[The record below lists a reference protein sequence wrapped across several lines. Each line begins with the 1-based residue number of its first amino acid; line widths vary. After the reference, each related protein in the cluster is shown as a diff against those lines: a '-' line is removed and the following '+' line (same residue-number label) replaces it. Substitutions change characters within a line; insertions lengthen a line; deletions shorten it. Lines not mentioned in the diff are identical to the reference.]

1 MQSVPEMNEMMYAG
15 SAGAMMR
22 ARRLFHGAKSATCSL
37 AATLLLL
44 GATAAEAQTA
54 ADVLAPKKENDGTDP
69 TSPVRFAKFSYE
81 HLDLSLP
88 ESLPGN
94 NSNTFAMEFQQP
106 FGRTAFKFK
115 LPITSVDTLGN
126 GSFGLGDV
134 SAKVSHVASVT
145 KTHGIVLGA
154 EMIFNTADRPELG
167 TGKTVFKPSFIYA
180 FFLNGGHIFAPALV
194 HSVSI
199 AGDANRENVNATTID
214 FYFVPK
220 LANPKFYMTLDP
232 ALTQDWH
239 ADKFYL
245 ITALTVGYTVGP
257 MMGGTGQVFVKPSV
271 GLGGDKPTG
280 WGIQAGFQLINF

>member
-1 MQSVPEMNEMMYAG
+1 MGTAAASWMVAG
-15 SAGAMMR
+15 
-22 ARRLFHGAKSATCSL
+22 
-37 AATLLLL
+37 LLLL
-44 GATAAEAQTA
+44 GSNPVVAQA
-54 ADVLAPKKENDGTDP
+54 VADTPVPKKENDGTDP
-69 TSPVRFAKFSYE
+69 TSPVRFAKISYE

-94 NSNTFAMEFQQP
+94 NSNTFALEFQQP
-106 FGRTAFKFK
+106 FGRTAVKFK
-115 LPITSVDTLGN
+115 LPITSLDALGDS
-126 GSFGLGDV
+126 SFGLGDV

-154 EMIFNTADRPELG
+154 EMIFNTASRPELG

-180 FFLNGGHIFAPALV
+180 FFLKGGHIFAPAFV

-199 AGDANRENVNATTID
+199 AGDANRANVNATTID

-232 ALTQDWH
+232 AITQDWES
-239 ADKFYL
+239 DTFYS
-245 ITALTVGYTVGP
+245 INAVTIGYTVGP
-257 MMGGTGQVFVKPSV
+257 MLGGKGQVFIKPSF
-271 GLGGDKPTG
+271 GIGGAKPTG

>member
-1 MQSVPEMNEMMYAG
+1 MTIGLRTLRVALVAVASTVSVTALAQS
-15 SAGAMMR
+15 
-22 ARRLFHGAKSATCSL
+22 
-37 AATLLLL
+37 
-44 GATAAEAQTA
+44 AAETPA
-54 ADVLAPKKENDGTDP
+54 AKPENDGTDP
-69 TSPVRFAKFSYE
+69 TSPVRFLKLSYE

-88 ESLPGN
+88 ESLPGD

-106 FGRTAFKFK
+106 FGRTSIKFK
-115 LPITSVDTLGN
+115 LPVASVDTFGDDTY
-126 GSFGLGDV
+126 GLGDV
-134 SAKVSHVASVT
+134 SAKVSHVLSVT

-154 EMIFNTADRPELG
+154 ELVFDTASRPELG

-180 FFLNGGHIFAPALV
+180 FFLKGGHIFAPALV

-199 AGDANRENVNATTID
+199 AGDDSRENVNATTID

-239 ADKFYL
+239 SDKFYL
-245 ITALTVGYTVGP
+245 VTALTVGYTVGP
-257 MMGGTGQVFVKPSV
+257 MLGGMGQVFVKPSF

-280 WGIQAGFQLINF
+280 WGIQAGVQLLNF